1 MLPFRIKICGLTN
14 PANVRPTVEA
24 GAQALG
30 LNFYPSSKRYL
41 EFEAGDQLAGQI
53 VPSIIRVGVFVNA
66 PDVLIAE
73 RSNQLGLSFAQLHG
87 EESVE
92 DLVTLQKFY
101 RGNPHITAPRIIKAF
116 RLRNDPEAEIGPF
129 LDECQQ
135 RGVPLAAM
143 LIDAFSTSGHGGTGE
158 RADWT
163 ALGRWTDRRGVPLIL
178 AGGITPENVAE
189 AIATVR
195 PDAIDTASGVESAP
209 GIKDPQKVRAL
220 VQAAEAAWK
229 S

>member
-1 MLPFRIKICGLTN
+1 MLPFKIKICGLTD

-30 LNFYPSSKRYL
+30 LNFFASSKRYL
-41 EFEAGDQLAGQI
+41 ADELIPHVMAQ
-53 VPSIIRVGVFVNA
+53 VPSQIIRVGVFVNA
-66 PDVLIAE
+66 TPQVIQMRAVAC
-73 RSNQLGLSFAQLHG
+73 GLHFVQMHG
-87 EESVE
+87 DENIE
-92 DLVTLQKFY
+92 DLK
-101 RGNPHITAPRIIKAF
+101 HIMANLSSLPNGPGVIKAI
-116 RLRNDPEAEIGPF
+116 RLQSDPESGIGVF
-129 LDECQQ
+129 IDRCRKFGIDLSA
-135 RGVPLAAM
+135 V
-143 LIDAFSTSGHGGTGE
+143 LIDAYSTAGHGGTGE

-163 ALGRWTDRRGVPLIL
+163 ALGKWTNRRGVPLIL

-209 GIKDPQKVRAL
+209 GIKDPARVRAL
-220 VQAAEAAWK
+220 VQAAETAWK